1 MQTYTTLKPII
12 YGTFIHLFV
21 RIKVQHKLVSGFWTG
36 VPVPKM
42 TFFWIFRFFSN
53 RLDLCFKLTEYQ
65 KNYYQRKAWDISL
78 QKTPIL
84 HILADSLDGNRKKT
98 YPYPTK
104 NHQNCKN
111 YTFQF
116 LSKPQRIE
124 TGQILTVFVLLVV
137 GKGILSRFGDRKSVF
152 VVRNYEKWWFW
163 GIFDFPKKWRSKDNA
178 KQIMQFE

>member
-1 MQTYTTLKPII
+1 MDFEQGYL
-12 YGTFIHLFV
+12 
-21 RIKVQHKLVSGFWTG
+21 
-36 VPVPKM
+36 
-42 TFFWIFRFFSN
+42 
-53 RLDLCFKLTEYQ
+53 YQ
-65 KNYYQRKAWDISL
+65 KWHSFDFLDFFLIDRICVSTWLNTKKTNTNVKHGIISL
-78 QKTPIL
+78 QKNPIL

-137 GKGILSRFGDRKSVF
+137 GKRILSRFGDRKSVF

-163 GIFDFPKKWRSKDNA
+163 GIFDFPKNWRSKDNA